1 MQVAYDRARVGTRA
15 AEWINPKKDELLIP
29 DRKTAYALI
38 EKFDRQL
45 RGETDA
51 IPDGTVHRRVHRSGS
66 NRLARH
72 KQAEILIARSM
83 IYEALGDQKMM
94 QAAEEAF
101 NITKTSTTAHMMA
114 VAHHHFGR
122 LQEACNFYT
131 LAYRFPHEEGFNVD
145 LAYTQALLF
154 QGKWSEAHRMTLGLK
169 KRMVYAAYLPEWRID
184 APNRSNEVSVV
195 SEGGFGDIIQCGRWI
210 PIIREMVANV
220 TVYLPPYFFET
231 GFVDLMRKQPWCPE
245 VKLLT
250 DCPQNVPAVGF
261 FDLPAIFDVQPDNIP
276 PSLSFKADPI
286 RVAKYRDIRNSRFP
300 NANLPTVG
308 FCFAARQ
315 QETPLVPDGTYR
327 ALTEQQAER
336 ILVAG
341 FEKVRFVNLQKDL
354 KIDQFAA
361 PLIARPEIN
370 SWEDTCAIIENLD
383 FVISVDT
390 AVFHLAAAMG
400 KPVILI
406 LSGASDWKFG
416 LNDETCRWYPNVRI
430 IRNNGFG
437 FENAVE
443 KVIQLVENAQF
454 HNPTFQ
460 NNPIR

>member
-1 MQVAYDRARVGTRA
+1 MQFAYERARVGTRA
-15 AEWINPKKDELLIP
+15 AQWINPKKDELLIP

-38 EKFDRQL
+38 EKFDVQL
-45 RGETDA
+45 QA
-51 IPDGTVHRRVHRSGS
+51 KLP
-66 NRLARH
+66 RH
-72 KQAEILIARSM
+72 KRAEILIAKSM

-101 NITKTSTTAHMMA
+101 KVTKTSTTAHMMA

-154 QGKWSEAHRMTLGLK
+154 QGRWSEAHRMTLGLK
-169 KRMVYAAYLPEWRID
+169 KRMVYAAYLPEWDSRPCMALSI
-184 APNRSNEVSVV
+184 V

-231 GFVDLMRKQPWCPE
+231 GFVDLMRKQSWCPE

-416 LNDETCRWYPNVRI
+416 LNDETCRWYSNVRI

-454 HNPTFQ
+454 HNPTVE
-460 NNPIR
+460 NHAIR

>member
-1 MQVAYDRARVGTRA
+1 
-15 AEWINPKKDELLIP
+15 
-29 DRKTAYALI
+29 
-38 EKFDRQL
+38 
-45 RGETDA
+45 
-51 IPDGTVHRRVHRSGS
+51 
-66 NRLARH
+66 
-72 KQAEILIARSM
+72 
-83 IYEALGDQKMM
+83 
-94 QAAEEAF
+94 
-101 NITKTSTTAHMMA
+101 
-114 VAHHHFGR
+114 
-122 LQEACNFYT
+122 
-131 LAYRFPHEEGFNVD
+131 
-145 LAYTQALLF
+145 
-154 QGKWSEAHRMTLGLK
+154 
-169 KRMVYAAYLPEWRID
+169 
-184 APNRSNEVSVV
+184 
-195 SEGGFGDIIQCGRWI
+195 
-210 PIIREMVANV
+210 
-220 TVYLPPYFFET
+220 
-231 GFVDLMRKQPWCPE
+231 
-245 VKLLT
+245 
-250 DCPQNVPAVGF
+250 
-261 FDLPAIFDVQPDNIP
+261 
-276 PSLSFKADPI
+276 
-286 RVAKYRDIRNSRFP
+286 
-300 NANLPTVG
+300 VG